1 MQLLSIAV
9 AGLMLRPTPQPPRA
23 GLLRPP
29 PIPPRTG
36 PIHAKITGAA
46 LAAAFAAKNDDGPSP
61 TANLTLA
68 EKEAAVIEAIRE
80 CLDAGRNRQPKRI
93 FSALGAFGNASGV
106 LAQTWLTPQ
115 QLERCCFFW
124 WAGWQ
129 LSLRE
134 LSKGNVFTARGL
146 QDIKATPWFVLLCSQ
161 TFPWTPLLVPLVSRA
176 VGNSTD
182 TESDASSFVPT
193 SFSDQKIT
201 ALQRLMRD
209 DGLVKPAN
217 TDFIT
222 PQNIDQG
229 VAFFRDG
236 SKMFVRDL
244 TRGRLLSYG
253 DSPATYVWFGLLTL
267 STLPLT
273 PLLLPLI
280 DKRRED
286 GSQSDYVPASF
297 RQRRLAAFAR
307 YSAAQAVEKEE
318 KSEKKG
324 WWPPFGLGGGS

>member
-1 MQLLSIAV
+1 M
-9 AGLMLRPTPQPPRA
+9 
-23 GLLRPP
+23 
-29 PIPPRTG
+29 
-36 PIHAKITGAA
+36 
-46 LAAAFAAKNDDGPSP
+46 
-61 TANLTLA
+61 
-68 EKEAAVIEAIRE
+68 
-80 CLDAGRNRQPKRI
+80 
-93 FSALGAFGNASGV
+93 
-106 LAQTWLTPQ
+106 
-115 QLERCCFFW
+115 
-124 WAGWQ
+124 
-129 LSLRE
+129 
-134 LSKGNVFTARGL
+134 

-176 VGNSTD
+176 VSNSTD

-286 GSQSDYVPASF
+286 GSQSDYVPASIPPAETG
-297 RQRRLAAFAR
+297 RVCALQRRPSGREGGEEREEGLVAAVWAR
-307 YSAAQAVEKEE
+307 
-318 KSEKKG
+318 
-324 WWPPFGLGGGS
+324 WGS